1 MNYENLANAYLDIE
15 STSGL
20 LEKID
25 VFTGVLKDADAE
37 EISKVIALTR
47 GKLHPDWKGEPEIGI
62 AEKMTVRV
70 VAAAASVPESKVVS
84 GLRRHGDIGLAA
96 EELLSQTAQ
105 STLVMHNVT
114 VDLVFASRDSREGGG
129 TTKVQQM
136 QPQLVN

>member
-20 LEKID
+20 LEKIN

-47 GKLHPDWKGEPEIGI
+47 GKLHSDWKGEPEIGI
-62 AEKMTVRV
+62 AEKMTVRI
-70 VAAAASVPESKVVS
+70 VAAAAPVRESKVVS
-84 GLRRHGDIGLAA
+84 GLRRDGDIGLAA

-114 VDLVFASRDSREGGG
+114 VDLVFASRDSRESGG